1 MGKMKLCIF
10 CVIFLVF
17 FAGTGFSETIILKSG
32 QRVDAK
38 ITENT
43 DQYVKLDFFGVE
55 LVYYKDEIA
64 SIVPGNDVVS
74 PQLKSLYQAY
84 SSSLNIPPKPK
95 EEKTILLMPSE
106 AAQPVETTPVVS
118 GLSPGV
124 DLSQLPPE
132 YKKMIQMVTQGM
144 QGAGSGKTG
153 TVSPAGGLPA
163 GMDLSKLPPEYQ
175 KIIQSATA
183 NLDAGKL
190 GGKAK
195 NDK

>member
-1 MGKMKLCIF
+1 MRLCIS
-10 CVIFLVF
+10 CVIFLGL

-43 DQYVKLDFFGVE
+43 DEYVKLDFFGVE
-55 LVYYKDEIA
+55 LVYYKDEIS

-95 EEKTILLMPSE
+95 EEKAVLLPSPE
-106 AAQPVETTPVVS
+106 ATRPAETVPVVS
-118 GLSPGV
+118 GPSPGV

-132 YKKMIQMVTQGM
+132 YTKMIQMVTQGM
-144 QGAGSGKTG
+144 QGAGSGKSG
-153 TVSPAGGLPA
+153 AVNPAGGLPA

-190 GGKAK
+190 GGKVK

>member
-1 MGKMKLCIF
+1 MGKMKLCIS
-10 CVIFLVF
+10 CVIFLVS

-43 DQYVKLDFFGVE
+43 EQYVKLDFLGVE

-95 EEKTILLMPSE
+95 EERLFIDVGGRSLWKQSLWFQAFSE
-106 AAQPVETTPVVS
+106 AIYP
-118 GLSPGV
+118 
-124 DLSQLPPE
+124 
-132 YKKMIQMVTQGM
+132 
-144 QGAGSGKTG
+144 
-153 TVSPAGGLPA
+153 
-163 GMDLSKLPPEYQ
+163 
-175 KIIQSATA
+175 TA
-183 NLDAGKL
+183 A
-190 GGKAK
+190 
-195 NDK
+195 